1 MSPVP
6 PPLGG
11 GGGREDRQAENRKE
25 GEQMMGP
32 ESGLSGKEMEE
43 TGPGWLCAQRE
54 ATEGPGL
61 GAHET

>member
-6 PPLGG
+6 PPLVG

-32 ESGLSGKEMEE
+32 EAGLSGKEVEE
-43 TGPGWLCAQRE
+43 RGAGWVCARRE
-54 ATEGPGL
+54 AAEGRG
-61 GAHET
+61 